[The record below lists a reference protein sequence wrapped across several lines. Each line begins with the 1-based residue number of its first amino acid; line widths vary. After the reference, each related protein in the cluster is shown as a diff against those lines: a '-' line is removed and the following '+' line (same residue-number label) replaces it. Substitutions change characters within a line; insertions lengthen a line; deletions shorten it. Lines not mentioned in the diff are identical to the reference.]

1 MCHPFRHEPD
11 CHPCK
16 SGWGSLR
23 YLLTR
28 DGHEFMLAK
37 IWERPSVARLTMRI
51 YMTHCME
58 QGSLRWRR
66 KRPFHLGY
74 LLMAFELIEPPDMQ
88 RLIDAGVF
96 DVMGFTVVPRPR
108 PALLQDN
115 GNVVDVGGGIA
126 VGALL
131 DGQAGNAGPVGALL
145 DGQAGD
151 AEPAA
156 AAAEPAEAAAEMG
169 PAAAASE
176 PAAAGAGA
184 WMAAAGLA
192 APAGVENSAAGT
204 AAEAA
209 AAAVAA
215 AAQGPMHEVRE
226 AIEAMRYKINGL
238 EQQAGLQQVC
248 LNDMTETMTAMK
260 SQLAAMLEM
269 SGIQMSYMRDV
280 AERST
285 RQQEHIEIKGDQ
297 HEKALAETIE
307 KVDEV
312 RADILSG
319 VDGVSRQVIAQQ
331 LNVQALAEA
340 VELQRSSLQRILGFI
355 SPPRPP
361 TRKMN
366 FIFAPCAKR
375 RRSEF

>member
-1 MCHPFRHEPD
+1 
-11 CHPCK
+11 
-16 SGWGSLR
+16 
-23 YLLTR
+23 
-28 DGHEFMLAK
+28 
-37 IWERPSVARLTMRI
+37 
-51 YMTHCME
+51 
-58 QGSLRWRR
+58 
-66 KRPFHLGY
+66 
-74 LLMAFELIEPPDMQ
+74 
-88 RLIDAGVF
+88 
-96 DVMGFTVVPRPR
+96 
-108 PALLQDN
+108 
-115 GNVVDVGGGIA
+115 
-126 VGALL
+126 
-131 DGQAGNAGPVGALL
+131 
-145 DGQAGD
+145 
-151 AEPAA
+151 
-156 AAAEPAEAAAEMG
+156 
-169 PAAAASE
+169 
-176 PAAAGAGA
+176 
-184 WMAAAGLA
+184 MAAAGLA
-192 APAGVENSAAGT
+192 ALAGVENSAAGT
-204 AAEAA
+204 AAEAAAAA

-307 KVDEV
+307 KVDQV
-312 RADILSG
+312 RADILSD